1 MPNIR
6 ESDKTNKVNVTTPQP
21 YSTLEEYE
29 RLFGVDE
36 DAYEQPTTTRKE
48 LWSYYLYYNGD
59 NGVGPGSYSQA
70 LFQWALNGA
79 GHQPGSN
86 PPEACTDSS
95 ACVVPWAGGTRSVSS
110 VVLIANGLCFTFMTV
125 IFVWLGS
132 AADYGTFGRWL
143 LLALTVVCW
152 ALQYGM
158 MSIRHPSQW
167 PTAMGLYVVAYI
179 AYGATLVFYAAVFPR
194 LARYTRHVRKAREE
208 DLREGKIDQEEYD
221 TIESLE
227 RNHISNISTA
237 HSNIGYLLTLVLNL
251 SVLLPLQDNSFSN
264 NLALSLTNSYWVILG
279 IWWFI
284 FQQKRPGPKI
294 PKGSSYT
301 TIGFKQIWLAIR
313 EIRSLPQTFLYFL
326 AYFLLAD
333 GLNTTG
339 TLVSIIQND
348 SVSFSFL
355 QITYLG
361 ITQAACSITST
372 FGFWYIQRYFKFKTK
387 TMFLFTNFFSVLIPF
402 WGMLGL
408 WTNRIGYHNRW
419 EFYFYNVIFGLFQ
432 APYYAYAQTMISE
445 LMPRGYDNMFFAL
458 FGITNRA
465 SSIIG
470 PNVIQAIINNT
481 HNSWM
486 GFPFLFAIC
495 AAAMATIC
503 FVDIK
508 KGREDCREFTE
519 QRKIDRVVAE
529 TGLDPNDIAKGKQPV
544 HNEDGPEVHAST
556 LASE

>member
-1 MPNIR
+1 MPKIQ
-6 ESDKTNKVNVTTPQP
+6 ESDKTDKVNVTTPQP

-86 PPEACTDSS
+86 PPKACTDSS

-264 NLALSLTNSYWVILG
+264 NLALCLTNSYWVILG

-313 EIRSLPQTFLYFL
+313 EIRSLPQTFLYFF

-408 WTNRIGYHNRW
+408 WTNRIGYHNR
-419 EFYFYNVIFGLFQ
+419 
-432 APYYAYAQTMISE
+432 YAQTMISE

-529 TGLDPNDIAKGKQPV
+529 SGLDPDDIAKGKQPV